1 MPSIF
6 YPSLDANMKPG
17 EQIRLAGEEFHHWAY
32 VAHRRIK
39 ETVILNSGKGIM
51 TKAEAVKI
59 EPASALLE
67 LTEIIDCPYPD
78 YPFAIAFALL
88 KNRNDELII
97 EKCTELGVSALFPL
111 ITDLSVRKPSANTL
125 SRFQKIAI
133 SAIKQCDNPWLPE
146 IFSPQDLRGALANIK
161 AQSYNPILCSERKP
175 EQWMFD
181 LSAEQAGK
189 PCFMIGAEG
198 GWSAEE
204 FNLMQDLPEIC
215 LAHQIT
221 RAETA
226 AIVASAQWLA
236 FAQRL
241 KINTKSQ
248 LN

>member
-1 MPSIF
+1 MASIF
-6 YPSLDANMKPG
+6 YPSLNADIKPG
-17 EQIRLAGEEFHHWAY
+17 KQICLSDEEFHHWAY

-39 ETVILNSGKGIM
+39 ETVVLNSGKGIM
-51 TKAEAVKI
+51 AKAEAVKI
-59 EPASALLE
+59 ESASALLKII
-67 LTEIIDCPYPD
+67 EIDEYPFPS

-88 KNRNDELII
+88 KNRNDELIV

-111 ITDLSVRKPSANTL
+111 ITDLSVRKSSANTL

-133 SAIKQCDNPWLPE
+133 AAIKQCDNPWIPE
-146 IFSPQDLRGALANIK
+146 IFPPQDLNRALENIK
-161 AQSYNPILCSERKP
+161 TQGYNPILCSERKP

-181 LSAEQAGK
+181 LSAEKAGK

-198 GWSAEE
+198 GWSTEE
-204 FNLMQDLPEIC
+204 FNLMRDLPDIC
-215 LAHQIT
+215 LAQQIT

-241 KINTKSQ
+241 EINKKSS
-248 LN
+248 